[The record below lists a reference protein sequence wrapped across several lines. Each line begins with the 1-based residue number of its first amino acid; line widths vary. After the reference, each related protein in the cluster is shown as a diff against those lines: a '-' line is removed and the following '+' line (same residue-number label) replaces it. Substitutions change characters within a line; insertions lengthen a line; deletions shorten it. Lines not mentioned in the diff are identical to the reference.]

1 MTAEK
6 LQMLEEAT
14 MQDKIFRNVSKKEN
28 ERKTRRMAQYKI
40 SQLLTNLE
48 KKYSRSNSA
57 HLATQMAETSY
68 FSGGHRSRSRSG
80 TAKQNRKRRFEK
92 RRYDSMINVK
102 DAPLRSLKRFYS
114 GLRSQSLK
122 SGSRSKSK
130 ESKKE
135 TINLMINNPPTGLQ
149 ILMDEA
155 KSIENSPSI
164 FPKTATLKSSQMQ
177 YFL

>member
-1 MTAEK
+1 
-6 LQMLEEAT
+6 
-14 MQDKIFRNVSKKEN
+14 
-28 ERKTRRMAQYKI
+28 
-40 SQLLTNLE
+40 
-48 KKYSRSNSA
+48 
-57 HLATQMAETSY
+57 
-68 FSGGHRSRSRSG
+68 
-80 TAKQNRKRRFEK
+80 
-92 RRYDSMINVK
+92 MINVK
-102 DAPLRSLKRFYS
+102 DAPLKSLKKFYS

-164 FPKTATLKSSQMQ
+164 FP
-177 YFL
+177 